1 MKIQLLNSLL
11 HDIMN
16 YQTLCPRYLLPQS
29 WTSANNS
36 DISFDN

>member
-29 WTSANNS
+29 WTSVNNS
-36 DISFDN
+36 DLSFDN